1 MRKEFN
7 VRIRLPQ
14 ALGHE
19 IHQLSLR
26 GNRSQSA
33 TVSWLVT
40 QQLDAMRA
48 RAAEQ
53 EELLRVGHAVKLE
66 SALLSLIKGVT
77 DSTA

>member
-14 ALGHE
+14 ALGDE
-19 IHQLSLR
+19 IHRLSLKE
-26 GNRSQSA
+26 NRSQSA

-48 RAAEQ
+48 AQHQTAEVQ
-53 EELLRVGHAVKLE
+53 RLATLLRTPA
-66 SALLSLIKGVT
+66 A
-77 DSTA
+77 DAQ